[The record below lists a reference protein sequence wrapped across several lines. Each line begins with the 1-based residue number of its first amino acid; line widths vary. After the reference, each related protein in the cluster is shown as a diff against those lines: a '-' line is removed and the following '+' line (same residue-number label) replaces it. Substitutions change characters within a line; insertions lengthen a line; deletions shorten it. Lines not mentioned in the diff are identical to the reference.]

1 MTLKSFLLC
10 WQISDHLPIIHNLTL
25 KKSKPKYP
33 KIKSRNFS
41 ADNVERFKKAIQNYK
56 WDHVTTETCPQ
67 SAYTNFSNTLN
78 NFIDIFFPET
88 VKQFYRNI
96 HRIEPWMT
104 VGILTSRRKKGT
116 LYKAQLKNP
125 TVTNRDNFR
134 AFRNLYNVAV
144 RTAKKHFST
153 LKLKT
158 TQKTYV
164 KPGKFYPTLCVNL
177 KITKKIALLLLLTVP
192 ISTIR
197 H

>member
-1 MTLKSFLLC
+1 MT
-10 WQISDHLPIIHNLTL
+10 
-25 KKSKPKYP
+25 
-33 KIKSRNFS
+33 
-41 ADNVERFKKAIQNYK
+41 A
-56 WDHVTTETCPQ
+56 
-67 SAYTNFSNTLN
+67 
-78 NFIDIFFPET
+78 
-88 VKQFYRNI
+88 
-96 HRIEPWMT
+96 
-104 VGILTSRRKKGT
+104 GILTSRHKKGT

-164 KPGKFYPTLCVNL
+164 KPGKFYPTLFVNL